1 MIKLFFMNLWG
12 NIKRSPI
19 VSIILLIQMIL
30 FSYSI
35 FDVIYTQQKSELNN
49 NAFQKVY
56 SNYSIYD
63 IGEGRLVHDENGFV
77 LTSTD
82 GELIFKQSPTASYT
96 VNADFYWYQIADT
109 VCIGDHNVQ
118 YYCFPKRKGDYV
130 VKMRLAAEELYKM
143 LKSKSKQTV

>member
-49 NAFQKVY
+49 NAFQEVY

-63 IGEGRLVHDENGFV
+63 IG
-77 LTSTD
+77 
-82 GELIFKQSPTASYT
+82 
-96 VNADFYWYQIADT
+96 VNAYNLT
-109 VCIGDHNVQ
+109 RDHHEAFRGGKFVSVDNTGFEQFEKLEEKIFV
-118 YYCFPKRKGDYV
+118 
-130 VKMRLAAEELYKM
+130 AE
-143 LKSKSKQTV
+143 